1 MRSHPPRALLQQ
13 LVLGD
18 PSFYAVGTLKQP
30 SKGQQ
35 LTVVSLVSHENGP
48 PRKRILLLYLSHQV
62 VAAPDSIWPNCH
74 SCLLQVFFYDM
85 RKKINHYFSKAR
97 VGKLWPMDWL
107 PGFGNKVLWKSIIY
121 LHVVHSLC
129 LTLWETLSTLYLSAS
144 FFL

>member
-1 MRSHPPRALLQQ
+1 
-13 LVLGD
+13 
-18 PSFYAVGTLKQP
+18 
-30 SKGQQ
+30 
-35 LTVVSLVSHENGP
+35 
-48 PRKRILLLYLSHQV
+48 
-62 VAAPDSIWPNCH
+62 
-74 SCLLQVFFYDM
+74 M